1 MSLAQ
6 ILARLESLPPFPE
19 VAVRLLQTCRDP
31 DVELAAVA
39 ALLERDPAMAAN
51 VLRVCN
57 APYFGLRGR
66 VSSVRHATSLL
77 GIRNVLQITMTVLSS
92 GHLASPQVGYGLGP
106 GDLWRTSV
114 ASALAA
120 ELVAQE
126 TSYPQVET
134 AYTAG
139 LLQDVGKI
147 VLAGFVE
154 NAADAIQAL
163 LAEGMAWQEAEA
175 RALGMTHPE
184 AGARLLSRWGF
195 PAAIVD
201 AVRTHHRP
209 SEATVDPTLAAISHL
224 ADALKMT
231 LGVGLGA
238 DGLAYELDEGAL
250 GALGLAEPSR
260 LEGLV
265 AELGRRVSGAQEWFG
280 AAGADR

>member
-1 MSLAQ
+1 MSLPQ

-19 VAVRLLQTCRDP
+19 VATRLLRTCQDP
-31 DVELAAVA
+31 DVDLATVA

-66 VSSVRHATSLL
+66 VASVRHATSLL
-77 GIRNVLQITMTVLSS
+77 GIRNILQITMTVLSS

-106 GDLWRTSV
+106 GDLWRTSI

-126 TSYPQVET
+126 ISYPQVET

-147 VLAGFVE
+147 VLAEFVE
-154 NAADAIQAL
+154 NAAEAIQAL
-163 LAEGMAWQEAEA
+163 LADGMAWQEAEG

-184 AGARLLSRWGF
+184 VGARLLSRWGF
-195 PAAIVD
+195 PEAIVE

-209 SEATVDPTLAAISHL
+209 SEAAVDPTLAAISHL

-238 DGLAYELDEGAL
+238 DGLAYELDESAL

-265 AELGRRVSGAQEWFG
+265 AELGRRVSSAQDWFG
-280 AAGADR
+280 AAGAGP

>member
-1 MSLAQ
+1 MSLTQ

-19 VAVRLLQTCRDP
+19 VAPRLLRACQDP
-31 DVELAAVA
+31 DVDLAAVA

-66 VSSVRHATSLL
+66 VASVRHATSLL
-77 GIRNVLQITMTVLSS
+77 GIRNVLKITMTVLSS
-92 GHLASPQVGYGLGP
+92 GHLTSPQAGYGLGP
-106 GDLWRTSV
+106 GDLWRNSV

-126 TSYPQVET
+126 IAYPRVET

-147 VLAGFVE
+147 VLAEFVE
-154 NAADAIQAL
+154 DATEAIRNL
-163 LAEGMAWQEAEA
+163 LAAGVAWQEAEE
-175 RALGMTHPE
+175 RAIGTTHPE
-184 AGARLLSRWGF
+184 VGARLLSRWGF
-195 PAAIVD
+195 PAAIVE

-209 SEATVDPTLAAISHL
+209 SEAAVDPALAAISHL
-224 ADALKMT
+224 ADALSMT
-231 LGVGLGA
+231 VGVGLGA
-238 DGLAYELDEGAL
+238 DGLTYELDEGAL
-250 GALGLAEPSR
+250 AALGLAEPRR

-265 AELGRRVSGAQEWFG
+265 AELARRVSGAEDLFG
-280 AAGADR
+280 AAGGNP

>member
-19 VAVRLLQTCRDP
+19 VAARLLRTCQDP
-31 DVELAAVA
+31 DVDLAVVA

-57 APYFGLRGR
+57 APYFGSQGR
-66 VSSVRHATSLL
+66 VASVRHATTLL

-126 TSYPQVET
+126 VSYPQVET
-134 AYTAG
+134 AYTVG

-147 VLAGFVE
+147 VLAEFVE
-154 NAADAIQAL
+154 NAAEAIQAL
-163 LAEGMAWQEAEA
+163 LADGAAWQEAEA
-175 RALGMTHPE
+175 RALGTTHPE
-184 AGARLLSRWGF
+184 VGARLLSRWGF

-265 AELGRRVSGAQEWFG
+265 AELGRRMSGAQEWFG
-280 AAGADR
+280 AAGAGR

>member
-1 MSLAQ
+1 MSLPQ

-19 VAVRLLQTCRDP
+19 VATRLLRTCQDP
-31 DVELAAVA
+31 DVDLATVA

-66 VSSVRHATSLL
+66 VASVRHATSLL
-77 GIRNVLQITMTVLSS
+77 GIRNILQITMTVLSS

-106 GDLWRTSV
+106 GDLWRTSI

-126 TSYPQVET
+126 ISYPQVET

-147 VLAGFVE
+147 VLAEFVE
-154 NAADAIQAL
+154 NAAEAIQAL
-163 LAEGMAWQEAEA
+163 AAHGMAWEEAEG
-175 RALGMTHPE
+175 RTLGMTHPE
-184 AGARLLSRWGF
+184 VGARLLSRWGF
-195 PAAIVD
+195 PVAIVE

-209 SEATVDPTLAAISHL
+209 SDATVDPTLAAISHL

-238 DGLAYELDEGAL
+238 DGLSYELDEGAL

-265 AELGRRVSGAQEWFG
+265 AELGRRVCRAEDWFAASGAG
-280 AAGADR
+280 R